1 MPYLGDLI
9 NDHKAIKN
17 ECNKRKVQI
26 KMHVNFISSN
36 DTGETPT
43 IFVWDNNVKIRSGN
57 ETDYIIEKFLI
68 VS

>member
-1 MPYLGDLI
+1 
-9 NDHKAIKN
+9 
-17 ECNKRKVQI
+17 
-26 KMHVNFISSN
+26 MHVNFISSN

-57 ETDYIIEKFLI
+57 ERDYIIEKFLI